1 MTKYSFPLLLSF
13 FLALFLNADSKAQIV
28 YPDKATFDINN
39 LSTLIN
45 FESYNTT
52 YPEYDFGPD
61 ASVLI
66 ENIDDS
72 ISIKFGHSSLSMIA
86 KAKQWSDF
94 SSPQN
99 VNFKVYD
106 DNKGHYLG
114 SRDPDPSKY
123 DYELWPHKTV
133 FEGKDGHLYSIS
145 YLEFT
150 GWTVWGWNTPECP
163 SSNVGYVAFECWM
176 SAAILVKSTDGGL
189 TWDKAGSNPSDYV
202 VATSPY
208 KYREQNNTGR
218 HGAFAFGGGYDADY
232 GLRKIGEYFY
242 IGVEFWGE
250 GFKTQTYARTDDISD
265 ASSWRYFDGQDF
277 TIPNVNPYAQEVSDP
292 ASHLPP
298 PVDNYYPLDFN
309 SSLDTVEGL
318 LYSDYFQKYIKL
330 RYRSFDFAPEIEPGV
345 YYYLSEDGFNWSGNA
360 LLVSFEDNF
369 TNYEYPG
376 DSESRW
382 AIDYVS
388 LVDSQNPGGN
398 LGQQAYL
405 MYVAPYLL
413 NGSPDGSL
421 NAKRDINYLPVNFGN
436 HEVSSFEVSH
446 TNLKIPEDANPGDGY
461 CDNGFG
467 RCSLITAVTESES
480 RPWWVD
486 SSVPLTIT
494 IGDSAPDSLTED
506 YLARIN
512 KRTIIDGTAHQDF
525 SANSLDIEN
534 GWNGTYGVH
543 IKPGFVF
550 ESGEGHELKGIDV
563 QSVDVGGGE
572 DGSQTSSVS
581 ITQSKIN
588 TLTLNNAHTSGV
600 QVGGFTADSANIIG
614 EVIFKGTGN
623 VVRGN
628 HIGHD
633 GNSLMNNYG
642 VGMGFTNTLE
652 SNVIVGKDNGILIN
666 VTSDDNKIINNHIG
680 YLPWSNSSLANQ
692 GAGIKLTSAS
702 NNHIEGNTIKFT
714 NSDEGEAALFLNGAD
729 NNKIYSNV
737 ISNNSG
743 IGIHVSGTSKGNFV
757 GDSDKGNTINSNGY
771 GVSFLVNTET
781 GNPVI
786 GNKIFDNPNGS
797 IGQYSNIQKLESP
810 TLYSAYVNSTNDSL
824 IINHSSISETSSE
837 NFLVDIFS
845 NSSSPVIPQG
855 ENIII
860 SKLSITSDDLSTKTL
875 ALPYTGSSNVFIST
889 TFTDD
894 RLVTSEFSNV
904 VQLLP
909 ETSSPSASYSFS
921 SLSAD
926 HTSNWYSEHTLQI
939 TNNGSTDLE
948 LQLEEDLGW
957 VNLDLNLDADGKYVQ
972 FTVASGETKN
982 LTIYFDS
989 RDLSDEINSH
999 TGIITINSNEIRPTL
1014 RSLPVEITFD
1024 TGETEWLTLSEDSV
1038 NLVYKIPNQD
1048 STITK
1053 TLSLTNNN
1061 SDAVNW
1067 RMSKNQG
1074 WIMGLSPKSGTV
1086 QSGTST
1092 DVTITFVLKANDPE
1106 GSKRA
1111 TLVLFAGTVPENE
1124 TATEIPFVVNMVP
1137 KNVNDVVVSPDSI
1150 EVTTRQPFTN
1160 IEITKNLSISNF
1172 GDPNLQ
1178 WRINDNQPWIA
1189 PESESGT
1196 ISSGTQV
1203 IPIVLHINSTDP
1215 IGPKTGL
1222 LTVYTGYQGGQE
1234 TPHEVPITVNITAN
1248 KPIISFNVDTLK
1260 ATFQRPNE
1268 NSTGTATFV
1277 LYNQSSDSINWMA
1290 FKNQGW
1296 ITGLEPA
1303 GGKIKDSVE
1312 VTVSFRLRPNDQIG
1326 FKNAKITTA
1335 AFFDD
1340 SEEQTQAELP
1350 VRLIITGEDT
1360 DPLPK
1365 IDISPS
1371 QLFVT
1376 DTLAIGE
1383 NFEEFID
1390 ITFNN
1395 LGTPGVNFQYVQS
1408 LSSFAQSNP
1417 FNGQFNTKQDVR
1429 IKLSFAEVQ
1438 EKIYMDTVLSYK
1450 FFYPKEEM
1458 ITLEIPIVIDIN
1470 IEGDQSPQTIL
1481 VDVKPD
1487 SITDIIEIK
1496 SNDSYSYKQE
1506 IVLKN
1511 NGQPGV
1517 NWSVLLPDQVQGKKA
1532 ISGILSDSLVLP
1544 FEIIFNDVNESK
1556 TIREDIVTRFWYDD
1570 SNDTLITIPL
1580 TLDIIYQPEEPK
1592 INIAVEPNS
1601 FNLQKEI
1608 KINDTLFIKEQ
1619 LVLRNFSESEI
1630 NWEVNI
1636 PFDQNNST
1644 IISGTITDSL
1654 TIPIEFFVPN
1664 INSSLIIED
1673 NLETRFW
1680 YNENN
1685 DTTVIVPFKINIDVI
1700 EETKINVLIE
1710 PNSYVLQK
1718 EINLNDTLFIEEK
1731 LTIKNLSQTDV
1742 NWEINIPFNQSN
1754 TTKLSG
1760 TLSDSLIIPI
1770 EFFVPNIS
1778 TSIVIKDNLETRLWY
1793 NEKND
1798 TTILIPFEVSIDVI
1812 NVSSDI
1818 ENVIPNEIT
1827 LYQNYPNPFNPTTNI
1842 EFSLPKT
1849 EYINISLFNLSGQ
1862 KVMDIV
1868 EGNFTA
1874 GKHTITIKCH

>member
-1 MTKYSFPLLLSF
+1 
-13 FLALFLNADSKAQIV
+13 
-28 YPDKATFDINN
+28 
-39 LSTLIN
+39 
-45 FESYNTT
+45 
-52 YPEYDFGPD
+52 
-61 ASVLI
+61 
-66 ENIDDS
+66 
-72 ISIKFGHSSLSMIA
+72 
-86 KAKQWSDF
+86 
-94 SSPQN
+94 
-99 VNFKVYD
+99 
-106 DNKGHYLG
+106 
-114 SRDPDPSKY
+114 
-123 DYELWPHKTV
+123 
-133 FEGKDGHLYSIS
+133 
-145 YLEFT
+145 
-150 GWTVWGWNTPECP
+150 
-163 SSNVGYVAFECWM
+163 M
-176 SAAILVKSTDGGL
+176 SAAILVKSTDDGL
-189 TWDKAGSNPSDYV
+189 TWDKAGDHPSEYV
-202 VATSPY
+202 VASSPY
-208 KYREQNNTGR
+208 KYREQNNSGR
-218 HGAFAFGGGYDADY
+218 HGAFNWANGADY
-232 GLRKIGEYFY
+232 GLKKVGDYFY
-242 IGVEFWGE
+242 IEVEFWGE
-250 GFKTQTYARTDDISD
+250 GFKIRSIARTNDIKD
-265 ASSWRYFDGQDF
+265 ASSWRYFDGDDF
-277 TIPNVNPYAQEVSDP
+277 TIPNVNPYLDNVTDP

-298 PVDNYYPLDFN
+298 PIDNYYPLKIN
-309 SSLDTVEGL
+309 SNNEPVEGL
-318 LYSDYFQKYIKL
+318 AYSSYFKKYIKL
-330 RYRSFDFAPEIEPGV
+330 RTRSFSFAPEIEAGV

-360 LLVSFEDNF
+360 MLLPFEDNF
-369 TNYEYPG
+369 NSFDFPG
-376 DSESRW
+376 DDEPYW
-382 AIDYVS
+382 PVYYVS
-388 LVDSQNPGGN
+388 IFDQNNVGGDI
-398 LGQQAYL
+398 GQNAYL
-405 MYVAPYLL
+405 VYVQPEL
-413 NGSPDGSL
+413 NNGEFDPAL
-421 NAKRDINYLPVNFGN
+421 NAKRDINYLPLSFST
-436 HEVSSFEVSH
+436 HEVSNFEITH

-467 RCSLITAVTESES
+467 RCSLITAVNESES

-506 YLARIN
+506 YLARIK

-563 QSVDVGGGE
+563 QGVDIGGGE
-572 DGSQTSSVS
+572 DGSQTSSIS

-588 TLTLNNAHTSGV
+588 SLTLNNAHTSGV
-600 QVGGFTADSANIIG
+600 QVGGFAADSANIIG

-633 GNSLMNNYG
+633 GNSLMTKYG
-642 VGMGFTNTLE
+642 VNMGYTNTLE

-666 VTSDDNKIINNHIG
+666 VTSDDNKIINNYIG

-714 NSDEGEAALFLNGAD
+714 NSDQGEAALFLNGAD

-743 IGIHVSGTSKGNFV
+743 IGIHVSGTSKGNSV
-757 GDSDKGNTINSNGY
+757 GDSDKGNTISSNGY
-771 GVSFLVNTET
+771 GVSFLVNTEI

-786 GNKIFDNPNGS
+786 GNTIFDNPNGS
-797 IGQYSNIQKLESP
+797 IGQYSNIQKLASP
-810 TLYSAYVNSTNDSL
+810 TLFSAYVNSTNDSL
-824 IINHSSISETSSE
+824 IINHSGISETSSE

-845 NSSSPVIPQG
+845 NSSSPAIPQG
-855 ENIII
+855 ENIIK

-875 ALPYTGSSNVFIST
+875 AIPYTGSSNVFIST

-909 ETSSPSASYSFS
+909 ETSSPSASYSFL

-939 TNNGSTDLE
+939 TNNGSTDLV

-957 VNLDLNLDADGKYVQ
+957 VNLDLNLDSDGKYVS
-972 FTVASGETKN
+972 FIVASGETKN

-999 TGIITINSNEIRPTL
+999 TGSITINSNEIRPTL
-1014 RSLPVEITFD
+1014 RSLPVEITLD
-1024 TGETEWLTLSEDSV
+1024 TGETDWLTLSEDSV
-1038 NLVYKIPNQD
+1038 SLVYKIPNQD
-1048 STITK
+1048 STIIK

-1111 TLVLFAGTVPENE
+1111 TLFLFAGTVPENE

-1222 LTVYTGYQGGQE
+1222 LTVYTGYEGGQE
-1234 TPHEVPITVNITAN
+1234 TPHEVPITVQITAN
-1248 KPIISFNVDTLK
+1248 KPMISFNVDTLK
-1260 ATFQRPNE
+1260 ATFQRPTE
-1268 NSTGTATFV
+1268 NSTGTASFV
-1277 LYNQSSDSINWMA
+1277 LYNQSSDSINWLA

-1312 VTVSFRLRPNDQIG
+1312 VTVSFRLRPNDPIG
-1326 FKNAKITTA
+1326 FKNAIVTTA

-1350 VRLIITGEDT
+1350 VRLTITDGGIS
-1360 DPLPK
+1360 PLPN
-1365 IDISPS
+1365 IEFIPAELYVS
-1371 QLFVT
+1371 
-1376 DTLAIGE
+1376 DTLNINE
-1383 NFEEFID
+1383 NFEEFVSLS
-1390 ITFNN
+1390 FNN
-1395 LGTPGVNFQYVQS
+1395 LGSPGVNFQYVQT
-1408 LSSFAQSNP
+1408 LSSFAISSP
-1417 FNGQFNTKQDVR
+1417 FNGKFNTTQD
-1429 IKLSFAEVQ
+1429 ISLKLNFSEVQ
-1438 EKIYMDTVLSYK
+1438 ENIYMDTVITYR
-1450 FFYPKEEM
+1450 FFYPQEEVV
-1458 ITLEIPIVIDIN
+1458 TKEIPLTIDIVVN
-1470 IEGDQSPQTIL
+1470 DGASNNIL

-1487 SITDIIEIK
+1487 SIMRNVPVEPGQTLTIK
-1496 SNDSYSYKQE
+1496 ESISLINHGEAAINY
-1506 IVLKN
+1506 
-1511 NGQPGV
+1511 G
-1517 NWSVLLPDQVQGKKA
+1517 VLLPEQVQGKTA
-1532 ISGILSDSLVLP
+1532 LNGTLTDSLIIP
-1544 FEIIFNDVNESK
+1544 FEIVIENIVESFSVEEE
-1556 TIREDIVTRFWYDD
+1556 IITRFWYDD
-1570 SNDTLITIPL
+1570 DKDSIITTPL
-1580 TLDIIYQPEEPK
+1580 VINVIYEISDPIINV
-1592 INIAVEPNS
+1592 IVEPNK
-1601 FNLQKEI
+1601 FDLQQTINLS
-1608 KINDTLFIKEQ
+1608 DTLFVKEE
-1619 LVLRNFSESEI
+1619 LIIYNLNESEI
-1630 NWEVNI
+1630 NWEVNV
-1636 PFDQNNST
+1636 PFDQSNT
-1644 IISGTITDSL
+1644 GKLTGTLIDSL
-1654 TIPIEFFVPN
+1654 NIPIEFSMADITTSFVF
-1664 INSSLIIED
+1664 ED
-1673 NLETRFW
+1673 KIETRFW
-1680 YNENN
+1680 YAENN
-1685 DTTVIVPFKINIDVI
+1685 DTTIVTPFSINIDV
-1700 EETKINVLIE
+1700 
-1710 PNSYVLQK
+1710 
-1718 EINLNDTLFIEEK
+1718 
-1731 LTIKNLSQTDV
+1731 V
-1742 NWEINIPFNQSN
+1742 N
-1754 TTKLSG
+1754 
-1760 TLSDSLIIPI
+1760 
-1770 EFFVPNIS
+1770 
-1778 TSIVIKDNLETRLWY
+1778 
-1793 NEKND
+1793 
-1798 TTILIPFEVSIDVI
+1798 VSIDVD
-1812 NVSSDI
+1812 SDL
-1818 ENVIPNEIT
+1818 PNEIT

-1842 EFSLPKT
+1842 EFSLPQT
-1849 EYINISLFNLSGQ
+1849 EYINISLYNLSGQ

-1868 EGNFTA
+1868 EGNFIA
-1874 GKHTITIKCH
+1874 GKHTVTINAISLSSGTYVYQLKTSKGVFTKKMTLIK